1 MKADVAFVSCVKLKV
16 DHPAPARDLYMRS
29 PWFRGARRYAER
41 QAHSWFILSAAH
53 GLLDPDYE
61 IAPYDLSINWMKD
74 QDRHDWSMLVIRQG
88 SVWRPGNRSRGE
100 KLSPA
105 SDQPP
110 HPLLQA
116 DRCSDGG
123 TDDGSAASVAIEKTG
138 DRVLGRVL
146 IKREMSA
153 FEARADMRWS
163 PRNFAF

>member
-74 QDRHDWSMLVIRQG
+74 QDRHDWSMLVIRQM
-88 SVWRPGNRSRGE
+88 
-100 KLSPA
+100 
-105 SDQPP
+105 
-110 HPLLQA
+110 A
-116 DRCSDGG
+116 DRGLFGDRAIVLAGKNYRQHLINPLILCFKQIDVPMEGLMMGQQLQWLSRRQ
-123 TDDGSAASVAIEKTG
+123 AIE
-138 DRVLGRVL
+138 
-146 IKREMSA
+146 S
-153 FEARADMRWS
+153 
-163 PRNFAF
+163 